1 MLCRANVSNVSQVG
15 LDDPTLSVLCFFTGG
30 VSFVGR

>member
-1 MLCRANVSNVSQVG
+1 MLCRANASSVPQVG
-15 LDDPTLSVLCFFTGG
+15 LDDSPLAMLCFFTGG